1 MFVFVIILNLEFL
14 SLSWVGMKPF
24 TFDLVTW
31 WPGDRLLLTDAFRS
45 ASAEP
50 EVGQKLDL
58 LESIVGLVVT
68 QETPTMHCGVSVV
81 SVVDLCGQEP
91 SHPVRV
97 RSPLKLLAEVGRG
110 AGGNQNRPTER
121 EVWCGRLAGGNSHVG
136 EHLGATWTDE
146 KHATFNKC
154 RWSLLGVSMPQTA
167 AANLRLFDNASQMI
181 GRHEKKT
188 CVCACVG

>member
-31 WPGDRLLLTDAFRS
+31 WSVVADGRFQVCVSWAWSGSETWP
-45 ASAEP
+45 
-50 EVGQKLDL
+50 VG
-58 LESIVGLVVT
+58 V
-68 QETPTMHCGVSVV
+68 HCGASGYPGN
-81 SVVDLCGQEP
+81 SHNALWCLCRERGWPLWTGTITPGSGSFAIET
-91 SHPVRV
+91 SG
-97 RSPLKLLAEVGRG
+97 RSRARR
-110 AGGNQNRPTER
+110 GGNQNRPTER